1 MGSIK
6 GMPLSVFVASQL
18 AQSTGVEFGH
28 GGSTRNGGMA
38 YFTSSAFYK
47 ARYSSL

>member
-1 MGSIK
+1 MGNIK
-6 GMPLSVFVASQL
+6 GMPLSGLPASQL
-18 AQSTGVEFGH
+18 IQSTEVEFGH

-38 YFTSSAFYK
+38 CFTSSASYK